1 MGKRRIIW
9 FLIGFLVLIV
19 GVFSGSISAR
29 ASDLSGETSGLDAGS
44 PKITRSDNL
53 VVANDSVLEEGQKY
67 KVVYSWKVND
77 GVPITAGDWAT
88 ITLPSAVP
96 AFDQQMDTD
105 IVLSGSKEIAGH
117 LTFSANSRTGI
128 ITFNDKLQGTDI
140 DRSGTISFWV
150 VGEDSSTGSHTETTG
165 TPSGGSDTGGG
176 TGSHSS
182 DDGSG
187 SYVFNK
193 VGWPG
198 DKSSEDGAPVVTS
211 LVWNIVFNGQGQ
223 DYGDTTV
230 TDELGPYQTYIPGSV
245 VLNDYCKDAVYTVES
260 NADGTQITFK
270 FSNVHSPIGFTF
282 KAGLKPYASAGYGE
296 YYNDAYLKTD
306 NFADLTPSHVSG
318 MATWGMQGN
327 VGGDTY
333 QGSVSFLKLSLGSKL
348 ALANAVYGLYRADG
362 TYMLDRKT
370 GADGTF
376 SLRGLKTGK
385 YYFSER
391 VAPDGYLTN
400 SDSVPFSISPS
411 DSGQVVSVS
420 QYDVS
425 ESRSSTS
432 ISSIPSASSSVPTS
446 SIPSESSSTSASST
460 PSGSSSDS
468 TSSLPSESSST
479 STSSIPSASS
489 SVPTSSIPSGSSS
502 LSMSSRPSGGS
513 ETSSSTG
520 NVSDSSV
527 TLSSSDDSGRRSGTT
542 SSNHEKTSLGRPSGS
557 ESVTVVGTGQDTPTS
572 STPKTTRERTHG
584 TSAGIVATVTPGHH
598 QKKAG
603 FISQLPQ
610 TNEQK
615 AVAGLFL
622 GLLLLGGTL
631 SYLQWRRNRS

>member
-1 MGKRRIIW
+1 M
-9 FLIGFLVLIV
+9 
-19 GVFSGSISAR
+19 
-29 ASDLSGETSGLDAGS
+29 DAGS

-88 ITLPSAVP
+88 ITLPSAVL

-150 VGEDSSTGSHTETTG
+150 VGKGSSTGSHSETTG

-198 DKSSEDGAPVVTS
+198 DKNSEDGAPVVTS

-223 DYGDTTV
+223 DFGDTTV

-282 KAGLKPYASAGYGE
+282 KAGLKPYASTDYGE

-333 QGSVSFLKLSLGSKL
+333 QGSVSFLKLSLGNKL

-370 GADGTF
+370 DADGTF
-376 SLRGLKTGK
+376 SLKGLRTGK

-391 VAPDGYLTN
+391 VAPDCYLTN

-420 QYDVS
+420 QYDAS
-425 ESRSSTS
+425 ESRSSVSTS
-432 ISSIPSASSSVPTS
+432 SVPSAGSSDSTSSVPNASSSTLTS
-446 SIPSESSSTSASST
+446 SVPSA
-460 PSGSSSDS
+460 SSSDS
-468 TSSLPSESSST
+468 TSL
-479 STSSIPSASS
+479 
-489 SVPTSSIPSGSSS
+489 VPSGSSS
-502 LSMSSRPSGGS
+502 PSTSSRPSGGS

-527 TLSSSDDSGRRSGTT
+527 TLSSSDDSGSRSGTT

-572 STPKTTRERTHG
+572 STPKTARERTHG
-584 TSAGIVATVTPGHH
+584 TSAEIVATVTPGHH

-631 SYLQWRRNRS
+631 GYLQWRRNRS